1 MHRKALLEALHEGV
15 VVGDGGIGTE
25 LYHRGVELHVS
36 YDGLNLS
43 RPDLVSAI
51 HRDYIQAGARLI
63 ETNTFGA
70 NRPRL
75 DQYHLA
81 DRLQD
86 INAAGVRLARTESAG
101 RAFIAGAVGPLPP
114 LPLVEQAVDRTPEEI
129 YNIFAEQIT
138 ILADAGA
145 DAIILQ
151 TFLDLD
157 ELKQALRAARQHTD
171 LPVIAQLTFPDR
183 AVTTTGTDVYT
194 ALEGLADAGA
204 DVVGTNCGRGVSQ
217 VLRIVEEFGAQ
228 SHALISA
235 FPNAG
240 FPEFVAGRVTYLASP
255 EYMAD
260 MAERMVEAGANLVGG
275 CCGTGPR
282 EIAAIAQRLQGRRPA
297 RRVIRPVAPAAPT
310 APAVRPPPCESFVD
324 RAREKN
330 VVLVELDP
338 PRGLDYNRVLHGC
351 RLLREARADAVT
363 MGDSPLATLRMSS
376 IAMASLVQRE
386 VGIDCIAHITC
397 RDRNRMALQ
406 SDLLGAWALGLHY
419 LLVTTGDPARIATQ
433 PGATGVYDLNSIAC
447 IRMIARLNNGMNLA
461 GASIG
466 RATGF
471 HIGCGFNPNF
481 RNLGFEVNKL
491 KRKVEAG
498 ARFVLTQLVFDA
510 PRFAES
516 VRRIRD
522 AGIAIPIFP
531 AIYPLLSRRNAEFIH
546 NELPGARL
554 PQAVL
559 DRMAG
564 TNAETGPREGIR
576 IAKELIEQTWPH
588 ADGMYI
594 VAPLNKIE
602 PAVELVCHIRTEAP
616 AGSETRK

>member
-1 MHRKALLEALHEGV
+1 
-15 VVGDGGIGTE
+15 
-25 LYHRGVELHVS
+25 
-36 YDGLNLS
+36 
-43 RPDLVSAI
+43 
-51 HRDYIQAGARLI
+51 
-63 ETNTFGA
+63 
-70 NRPRL
+70 
-75 DQYHLA
+75 
-81 DRLQD
+81 
-86 INAAGVRLARTESAG
+86 
-101 RAFIAGAVGPLPP
+101 
-114 LPLVEQAVDRTPEEI
+114 LVEQAVDRTLEEI
-129 YNIFAEQIT
+129 FNIFAEQIT

-145 DAIILQ
+145 DAIILE

-194 ALEGLADAGA
+194 ALQGLADAGA

-240 FPEFVAGRVTYLASP
+240 FPEFVAGRVMYLASP
-255 EYMAD
+255 DYMAV

-282 EIAAIAQRLQGRRPA
+282 EVAAIAERLRDRRPA
-297 RRVIRPVAPAAPT
+297 RRVIRPVAAAAPV
-310 APAVRPPPCESFVD
+310 AAVVRPPPRESFID

-338 PRGLDYNRVLHGC
+338 PRGLDYERVLHGC

-376 IAMASLVQRE
+376 IATASLVQRE
-386 VGIDCIAHITC
+386 VGIACIAHVTC
-397 RDRNRMALQ
+397 RDRNLIALQ
-406 SDLLGAWALGLHY
+406 SDVMGAWALGLRH
-419 LLVTTGDPARIATQ
+419 LLVLTGDPARIGTQ

-471 HIGCGFNPNF
+471 TIGCGFNPNF
-481 RNLGFEVNKL
+481 RNLGFEVNRL

-498 ARFVLTQLVFDA
+498 AQFALTQLVFDA

-522 AGIAIPIFP
+522 AGIGIPIFP

-546 NELPGARL
+546 NELPGASL
-554 PQAVL
+554 PRAVL

-564 TNAETGPREGIR
+564 TNAETGPREGVQ

-594 VAPLNKIE
+594 VAPMNKVDV
-602 PAVELVCHIRTEAP
+602 AVELVRHIRTEAP
-616 AGSETRK
+616 AGSETPR